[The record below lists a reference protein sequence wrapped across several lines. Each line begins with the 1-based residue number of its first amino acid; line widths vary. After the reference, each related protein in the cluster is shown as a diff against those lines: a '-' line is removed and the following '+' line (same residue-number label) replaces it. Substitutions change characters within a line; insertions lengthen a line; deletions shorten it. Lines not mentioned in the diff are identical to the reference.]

1 MTDTTNHATMTREE
15 AAAKLVAMMS
25 TDMSLHLTMRRSD
38 AKSAAIDA
46 LTDRAVGLILQ
57 VDALTRELEETRRD
71 WAFNIGLAEGAVKEQ
86 QATISAQSERIK
98 ALEEESARMVKLL
111 IQVREE
117 IIKDDPQEAYHLVY
131 MFAKSIA
138 SDPYKPWTELE
149 ARAALAPKEAQG

>member
-1 MTDTTNHATMTREE
+1 MTNHAEVVQE
-15 AAAKLVAMMS
+15 
-25 TDMSLHLTMRRSD
+25 
-38 AKSAAIDA
+38 A
-46 LTDRAVGLILQ
+46 LTSLCAYEELAHAAVFRGKVAIASLA
-57 VDALTRELEETRRD
+57 ALTRELAETKAAAD
-71 WAFNIGLAEGAVKEQ
+71 ASQAAFDADLEAGRADLE
-86 QATISAQSERIK
+86 ATIAAQAERIK

>member
-98 ALEEESARMVKLL
+98 ALEAFIADLDCECTPP
-111 IQVREE
+111 VR
-117 IIKDDPQEAYHLVY
+117 LVDGE
-131 MFAKSIA
+131 M
-138 SDPYKPWTELE
+138 TEKWICP
-149 ARAALAPKEAQG
+149 RCAALAPKEAQG